1 MARTIRFTNGDDSFR
16 QGFAPE
22 NTRLTLVMGG
32 GKDSVLLDRDDDLG
46 GLNRVLAGA
55 GDDSVISR
63 IEQGNVISL
72 GAGND
77 IYVST
82 GFGSFATDRG
92 DRVSGGAG
100 RDTFAVSTFQST
112 YLGGTGNDIFHSV
125 GWQNTFVGGKG
136 RDTISYEPRADDFTQ
151 GGSGVTVDLGA
162 GRTQTGA
169 NRFETLRGIENAIGS
184 GADDALFGTNGRN
197 VLTGGLGFD
206 QLTGRGGADT
216 FVWRSAAEATMA
228 SDAIDLVTDFS
239 TAQRDRID
247 LRGIDA
253 DATTRAN
260 DAFDFIGAQGFSG
273 TAGELRFAGQILEG
287 DTNGDGLADF
297 RIGLLNVDTLGASDI
312 LL

>member
-1 MARTIRFTNGDDSFR
+1 MSRTIRFTNGDDSFR

-82 GFGSFATDRG
+82 GFGGFATDRG

-216 FVWRSAAEATMA
+216 FVWRSAAEAAMA

-260 DAFDFIGAQGFSG
+260 DAFNFIGAQGFSG